1 MNVEYGLFIWN
12 YEKEKNNINKHG
24 IDFFYAS
31 RAFKDSKR
39 LITIDEKNSTFE
51 DRYFCIGKV
60 ENRILTV
67 RFTMRGN
74 QIRIIGA
81 GFWRSGK
88 KIYEEKNK
96 IF

>member
-39 LITIDEKNSTFE
+39 LITIDEKKFN
-51 DRYFCIGKV
+51 
-60 ENRILTV
+60 L
-67 RFTMRGN
+67 
-74 QIRIIGA
+74 
-81 GFWRSGK
+81 
-88 KIYEEKNK
+88 
-96 IF
+96 